1 MPFLT
6 ALFDL
11 NGTATRKQALR
22 VFAVVLVVFA
32 AFAAVER
39 FTPPYSR
46 FVAPLVG
53 LTYVWWWAS
62 LVRRFHDS
70 GRSGGW
76 SVFLLIPVLNLAVSV
91 VGLLLRQGRPYNDSN
106 AGLRLAG
113 TLGLVIYAVLSV
125 SRVFWAPYAFSTES
139 MKPTIL
145 VGDYLMVRHLAAD
158 DMTWGDVVAFRHPVQ
173 GVAMVKRLIGL
184 PGDVVQMRAGRVVL
198 NGTDLLQT
206 EAGMFL
212 EPFQPQGPFG
222 NLPRCL
228 NAVVGVGGTCEKAL
242 AEEHQADGRSYRI
255 ANIETGGPFDDTPE
269 FTVPKGHFFFL
280 GDNRDNSA
288 DSRIAQSAAGLGF
301 VPMENVIGRVSRVM
315 FSSAGT
321 YLWHI
326 WDWRADRMFRSVE

>member
-125 SRVFWAPYAFSTES
+125 SRVFWAPYA
-139 MKPTIL
+139 
-145 VGDYLMVRHLAAD
+145 
-158 DMTWGDVVAFRHPVQ
+158 
-173 GVAMVKRLIGL
+173 LIGD
-184 PGDVVQMRAGRVVL
+184 GGR
-198 NGTDLLQT
+198 
-206 EAGMFL
+206 
-212 EPFQPQGPFG
+212 
-222 NLPRCL
+222 
-228 NAVVGVGGTCEKAL
+228 
-242 AEEHQADGRSYRI
+242 
-255 ANIETGGPFDDTPE
+255 
-269 FTVPKGHFFFL
+269 
-280 GDNRDNSA
+280 
-288 DSRIAQSAAGLGF
+288 
-301 VPMENVIGRVSRVM
+301 
-315 FSSAGT
+315 
-321 YLWHI
+321 
-326 WDWRADRMFRSVE
+326 